1 MPVCLLAELDIHNAE
16 KYRAYIEAAEPI
28 VRRYGGEYV
37 LRSDNVA
44 VTSGGPS
51 PDRVIL
57 IRFPSRQAMQE
68 CFACEE
74 YVAIKHLREQSTTSR
89 TLVIEEE

>member
-1 MPVCLLAELDIHNAE
+1 MPGYLLAELNVHDAE
-16 KYRAYIEAAEPI
+16 KYRAYIEAASPI
-28 VRRYGGEYV
+28 VQQHGGEYV

-89 TLVIEEE
+89 ALVIEEE